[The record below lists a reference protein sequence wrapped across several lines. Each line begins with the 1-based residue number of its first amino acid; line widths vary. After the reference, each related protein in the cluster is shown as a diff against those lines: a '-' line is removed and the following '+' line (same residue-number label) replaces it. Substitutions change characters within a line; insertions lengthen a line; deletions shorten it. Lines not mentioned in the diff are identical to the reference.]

1 MLDGDLIGHLEGQPE
16 VIRYRS
22 NTLTEGINL
31 KSVRQIFC

>member
-1 MLDGDLIGHLEGQPE
+1 MLDGDLIRYFEGQLE
-16 VIRYRS
+16 VIRYRR